1 MLMTNKNDEL
11 QLYKQMIKL
20 AIPLII
26 SNFLQNLYN
35 LADTYYM
42 GKLGAVELATASFT
56 SPITQM
62 IIEARTGFSLGREVI
77 LSQVYGSKQMKKLV
91 KINTQLILINIII
104 ALILMVLSFI
114 FCKKILIFSGASG
127 VLLIKSEIYIK
138 YIFLTIPLTFITTAY
153 TVIKNSKGK
162 TRSPLCLITLSV
174 ILNIVFNY
182 FFVYKIGLGL
192 EGIGLATIIA
202 NLLLSVYCLFEL
214 VVKKEISSKYF
225 KLNIKILKK
234 ILILGFPTS
243 LTTVANSLSFILIN
257 IFVVKYG
264 NDVLAAYGVGNRINN
279 IIYVLINGIGSS
291 VAILVGHNIGA
302 RKIDK
307 IKKILIVGIKLGFLI
322 GVISVIFLYLNL
334 NSVVGI
340 LTEDKFIKYHSINY
354 LKIMLVSVIPWVI
367 FQILAGVFQGT
378 GYTIFNMYCHIGRI
392 WVFRVPFIYFFEKF
406 LLLGEYSIWYSML
419 FSNLCALLFSVVL
432 YKKIDWQRREE

>member
-1 MLMTNKNDEL
+1 M
-11 QLYKQMIKL
+11 
-20 AIPLII
+20 
-26 SNFLQNLYN
+26 
-35 LADTYYM
+35 
-42 GKLGAVELATASFT
+42 
-56 SPITQM
+56 
-62 IIEARTGFSLGREVI
+62 
-77 LSQVYGSKQMKKLV
+77 
-91 KINTQLILINIII
+91 
-104 ALILMVLSFI
+104 
-114 FCKKILIFSGASG
+114 
-127 VLLIKSEIYIK
+127 
-138 YIFLTIPLTFITTAY
+138 
-153 TVIKNSKGK
+153 
-162 TRSPLCLITLSV
+162 

-182 FFVYKIGLGL
+182 FFVYKIELGL
-192 EGIGLATIIA
+192 EGIGLATVIA

-214 VVKKEISSKYF
+214 VVKKEIASKYF

-243 LTTVANSLSFILIN
+243 LTTVANSLSFVLIN

-322 GVISVIFLYLNL
+322 GIISVIFLYLNL

>member
-62 IIEARTGFSLGREVI
+62 IIGAGTGFSLGGGVI

-153 TVIKNSKGK
+153 IVIKNSKGK
-162 TRSPLCLITLSV
+162 TTSPLYLITLSV

-182 FFVYKIGLGL
+182 FFVYKIELGL
-192 EGIGLATIIA
+192 EGIGLATVIA

-214 VVKKEISSKYF
+214 VVKKEIASKYF

-243 LTTVANSLSFILIN
+243 LTTVANSLSFVLIN

-322 GVISVIFLYLNL
+322 GVISVIFLLHIFL
-334 NSVVGI
+334 IIV
-340 LTEDKFIKYHSINY
+340 NY
-354 LKIMLVSVIPWVI
+354 
-367 FQILAGVFQGT
+367 G
-378 GYTIFNMYCHIGRI
+378 
-392 WVFRVPFIYFFEKF
+392 
-406 LLLGEYSIWYSML
+406 
-419 FSNLCALLFSVVL
+419 
-432 YKKIDWQRREE
+432 

>member
-1 MLMTNKNDEL
+1 
-11 QLYKQMIKL
+11 
-20 AIPLII
+20 
-26 SNFLQNLYN
+26 
-35 LADTYYM
+35 
-42 GKLGAVELATASFT
+42 
-56 SPITQM
+56 
-62 IIEARTGFSLGREVI
+62 
-77 LSQVYGSKQMKKLV
+77 MKE
-91 KINTQLILINIII
+91 ILIQAREIYRI
-104 ALILMVLSFI
+104 
-114 FCKKILIFSGASG
+114 KLIFSGASG

-162 TRSPLCLITLSV
+162 TTSPLYLITLSV

-182 FFVYKIGLGL
+182 FFVYKIELGL
-192 EGIGLATIIA
+192 EGIGLATVIA

-214 VVKKEISSKYF
+214 VVKKEIASKYF

-243 LTTVANSLSFILIN
+243 LTTVANSLSFVLIN

-322 GVISVIFLYLNL
+322 GIISVIFLYLNL